1 MKIDFWGHKR
11 KKNGLRKDTAIELS
25 CYCVIRD
32 GGMGKMPGKS
42 GKEAFSW
49 GKRGRLGWLR
59 RKLLQ
64 ETARNSK
71 RPFPKRPDFFKID
84 ISNRL

>member
-1 MKIDFWGHKR
+1 
-11 KKNGLRKDTAIELS
+11 
-25 CYCVIRD
+25 
-32 GGMGKMPGKS
+32 MPGKS

-64 ETARNSK
+64 ETEMEAKKISQK
-71 RPFPKRPDFFKID
+71 THADFEMDTFD
-84 ISNRL
+84 SLL

>member
-11 KKNGLRKDTAIELS
+11 KNGLKKDTAIVLS

-42 GKEAFSW
+42 GKHF
-49 GKRGRLGWLR
+49 LGAKGVDWVGFGGSSC
-59 RKLLQ
+59 RKQ
-64 ETARNSK
+64 KWKS
-71 RPFPKRPDFFKID
+71 
-84 ISNRL
+84 

>member
-1 MKIDFWGHKR
+1 
-11 KKNGLRKDTAIELS
+11 
-25 CYCVIRD
+25 
-32 GGMGKMPGKS
+32 MPGKS

-64 ETARNSK
+64 ETEMEKLETLKDLSRSVPIFSK
-71 RPFPKRPDFFKID
+71 YIFQTDFNLKICFKVAA
-84 ISNRL
+84 

>member
-11 KKNGLRKDTAIELS
+11 KKTDSKRTPAIVLS

-64 ETARNSK
+64 ETEMEKLETLKDLSRSVPIFSK
-71 RPFPKRPDFFKID
+71 
-84 ISNRL
+84 

>member
-1 MKIDFWGHKR
+1 
-11 KKNGLRKDTAIELS
+11 
-25 CYCVIRD
+25 
-32 GGMGKMPGKS
+32 MGKMPGKS

-64 ETARNSK
+64 ETEMEKLETLKDLSRSVPIFSK
-71 RPFPKRPDFFKID
+71 
-84 ISNRL
+84 

>member
-1 MKIDFWGHKR
+1 
-11 KKNGLRKDTAIELS
+11 
-25 CYCVIRD
+25 
-32 GGMGKMPGKS
+32 MPGKS

-64 ETARNSK
+64 ETEKLETLKDLSRSVPIFSK
-71 RPFPKRPDFFKID
+71 
-84 ISNRL
+84 

>member
-1 MKIDFWGHKR
+1 
-11 KKNGLRKDTAIELS
+11 
-25 CYCVIRD
+25 
-32 GGMGKMPGKS
+32 MPGKS

-64 ETARNSK
+64 ETEMEKLETLKDLSRSV
-71 RPFPKRPDFFKID
+71 PIFFFFLFQPDFNLKICFKAAA
-84 ISNRL
+84 

>member
-1 MKIDFWGHKR
+1 M
-11 KKNGLRKDTAIELS
+11 S
-25 CYCVIRD
+25 
-32 GGMGKMPGKS
+32 GKS

-64 ETARNSK
+64 ETEMEKLETLKDLSRSVPIFSK
-71 RPFPKRPDFFKID
+71 LIFQTDFNLKICFKVAA
-84 ISNRL
+84 

>member
-1 MKIDFWGHKR
+1 M
-11 KKNGLRKDTAIELS
+11 LS

-32 GGMGKMPGKS
+32 GGMVKMPGKS

-64 ETARNSK
+64 ETEMEKLETLKDLSRSVPIFSK
-71 RPFPKRPDFFKID
+71 
-84 ISNRL
+84 

>member
-1 MKIDFWGHKR
+1 
-11 KKNGLRKDTAIELS
+11 
-25 CYCVIRD
+25 
-32 GGMGKMPGKS
+32 MPGKS

-64 ETARNSK
+64 ETEMEK
-71 RPFPKRPDFFKID
+71 LETQKTFPEASRFFQ
-84 ISNRL
+84 NRYFKPTLI

>member
-11 KKNGLRKDTAIELS
+11 KKNGLKKDTAIVLS

-49 GKRGRLGWLR
+49 GKRGRLGWALAGNR
-59 RKLLQ
+59 NGK
-64 ETARNSK
+64 ARNSK

>member
-1 MKIDFWGHKR
+1 
-11 KKNGLRKDTAIELS
+11 
-25 CYCVIRD
+25 
-32 GGMGKMPGKS
+32 MPGKS

-64 ETARNSK
+64 ETEMEKLETLKDLSRSVPILSK
-71 RPFPKRPDFFKID
+71 
-84 ISNRL
+84 

>member
-11 KKNGLRKDTAIELS
+11 KKNGLKKDTAIALS

-64 ETARNSK
+64 ETEMEKLETLKDLSRSVPIFSK
-71 RPFPKRPDFFKID
+71 
-84 ISNRL
+84 